1 MSQGCRYH
9 LAGPLTIFINGP
21 FGRDNAEISLTIHF
35 CRDCGQAHTNDQLVL
50 ENMNAAGK
58 TALNSI
64 LARLLSGK
72 EIVNQLFPSNTN

>member
-9 LAGPLTIFINGP
+9 LAGPLTIIINGP
-21 FGRDNAEISLTIHF
+21 FGRDNAEISLAILF

-64 LARLLSGK
+64 LARLPSGK
-72 EIVNQLFPSNTN
+72 EIVNQLFPSNMN

>member
-9 LAGPLTIFINGP
+9 LAGPLTIIINGP
-21 FGRDNAEISLTIHF
+21 FGRDNAEISLAILF

-58 TALNSI
+58 VALGKT
-64 LARLLSGK
+64 LAQLPTGN
-72 EIVNQLFPSNTN
+72 EIFDQLFQLDVS